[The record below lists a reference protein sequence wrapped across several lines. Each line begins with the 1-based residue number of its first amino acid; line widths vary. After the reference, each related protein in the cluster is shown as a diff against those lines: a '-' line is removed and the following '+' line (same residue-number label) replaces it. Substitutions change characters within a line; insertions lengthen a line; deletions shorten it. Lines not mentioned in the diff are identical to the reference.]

1 MLARNVLERGVATEG
16 FKWRGEGALYSVGM
30 GEDLPGG
37 VAILG
42 AGAIGSV
49 VGARLL
55 KARVPVTLIGRP
67 EAMRVVREQGLA
79 YEQPLRRPATLHD
92 LDAVSDWGELDP
104 MEIANIG
111 LVVLT
116 TKVHDTAEAASGL
129 EGRVPSGVPL
139 LVLQNGVGGADL
151 ARAQIGDRPLLAGVT
166 TLVAVQPQP
175 GMVRNLSRRGGVA
188 LATVTAPR
196 ETLVRVAAQFAASGL
211 PTRIAADYRALAWSK
226 LLLNILGNA
235 VPAIVGLPPERAFA
249 DLALCRLEIA
259 AFREALAVMRAQG
272 LHPVAIPGYPVGLV
286 AKAME
291 GLPVPV
297 LHRLLPRLVGG
308 GRSGKK
314 PSLQIDLER
323 GRRQSEVE
331 YLNGAVARAGM
342 ELGVPVP
349 ANALIYRTLAAMVQ
363 GTIPR
368 DAYTSNPH
376 SLLAPLR

>member
-1 MLARNVLERGVATEG
+1 
-16 FKWRGEGALYSVGM
+16 M

-67 EAMRVVREQGLA
+67 QAMRAVRERGLA
-79 YEQPLRRPATLHD
+79 YEQPLRRPAILRD
-92 LDAVSDWGELDP
+92 LDAVSDWSELDP
-104 MEIANIG
+104 MEVANIG

-129 EGRVPSGVPL
+129 GRLPSEVPL

-151 ARAQIGDRPLLAGVT
+151 ARAQVGDRPLLAGVT
-166 TLVAVQPQP
+166 TLVAVQLQP
-175 GMVRNLSRRGGVA
+175 GVVRSLSRRGGMA

-196 ETLVRVAAQFAASGL
+196 ETLVRVAARFSAAGL

-272 LHPVAIPGYPVGLV
+272 LQPVAIPGYPVGLV
-286 AKAME
+286 ARAVE

-331 YLNGAVARAGM
+331 YLNGAVVRAGM